1 MKRIVSFLIFFV
13 MCFGINAQIPH
24 TSMDIIKRHYPRHH
38 IVHYEYVNKH
48 YIVNLSDN
56 TILKFKRN
64 GDLVEVIGYVPALI
78 IPYQINNHLIWEYP
92 HKRIH
97 HYHIHKKGYDLN
109 FKNGHQIRYNKRYKV
124 RK

>member
-64 GDLVEVIGYVPALI
+64 GDLV
-78 IPYQINNHLIWEYP
+78 
-92 HKRIH
+92 
-97 HYHIHKKGYDLN
+97 
-109 FKNGHQIRYNKRYKV
+109 
-124 RK
+124 